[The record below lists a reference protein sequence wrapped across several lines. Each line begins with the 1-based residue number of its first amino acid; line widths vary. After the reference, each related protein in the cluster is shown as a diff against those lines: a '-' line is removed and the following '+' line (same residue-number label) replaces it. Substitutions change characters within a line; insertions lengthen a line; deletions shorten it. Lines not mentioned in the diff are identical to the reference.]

1 MKKAILLLTACAVF
15 AFAAPAPALTPHSS
29 VLIQDDAAQPQ
40 TIKAGEE
47 IFIALPSNRTTG
59 YAWSAT
65 VSDEKLISYEGNV
78 YQRSSSS
85 IPGAGGQQ
93 LFVFHANRSGT
104 TTIAFTYARPF
115 ETNVAPTKTLTFTIT
130 VE

>member
-1 MKKAILLLTACAVF
+1 MKKAILLMTACTLF
-15 AFAAPAPALTPHSS
+15 AFAAPARALTPHSP

-65 VSDEKLISYEGNV
+65 VNDEKLISYEGNV

-85 IPGAGGQQ
+85 TPGAGGQQ

-104 TTIAFTYARPF
+104 TTIAFIYARPF
-115 ETNVAPTKTLTFTIT
+115 ETNVAPAKTLTFTIT